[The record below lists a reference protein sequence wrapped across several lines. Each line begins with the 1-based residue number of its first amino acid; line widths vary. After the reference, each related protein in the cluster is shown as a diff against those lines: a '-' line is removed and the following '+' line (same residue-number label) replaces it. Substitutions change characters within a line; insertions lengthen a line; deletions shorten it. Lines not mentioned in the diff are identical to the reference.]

1 MMCEKC
7 MEKNR
12 EIRKLREENIA
23 MQRRASVPELQCG
36 ALRSPE
42 RPEYLTI
49 EQAAG
54 VLQLS
59 AAQLRKY
66 ASDGQITA
74 IQLAE
79 GGSRRVP
86 YMSFAEFLGRHT
98 IAAMEGLPVL

>member
-1 MMCEKC
+1 MVCEKC

-23 MQRRASVPELQCG
+23 MQRRISVLELQCD

-66 ASDGQITA
+66 VSDGQITA

-79 GGSRRVP
+79 GGSWRIP
-86 YMSFAEFLGRHT
+86 YMSFVEFLGRHT
-98 IAAMEGLPVL
+98 IAAMEELPVL

>member
-23 MQRRASVPELQCG
+23 MQRRISVPELQCD

-66 ASDGQITA
+66 VSDGQITA
-74 IQLAE
+74 IQPAE
-79 GGSRRVP
+79 GGSRRIP
-86 YMSFAEFLGRHT
+86 YMSFVEFLGRHT
-98 IAAMEGLPVL
+98 IAAMEELPVL